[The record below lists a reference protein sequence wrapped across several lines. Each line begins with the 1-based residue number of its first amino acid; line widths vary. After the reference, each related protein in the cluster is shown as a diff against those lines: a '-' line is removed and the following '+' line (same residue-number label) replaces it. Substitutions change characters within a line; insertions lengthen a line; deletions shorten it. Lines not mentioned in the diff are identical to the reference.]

1 MAQQTNREI
10 LKAEVRSDEGFDDT
24 TYPGPVTG
32 LPHIGYGHLLS
43 EEQTDEELQAMGL
56 DDELEDWTGHKI
68 SVEQA
73 ERLLDIDIDDA
84 MESLSP
90 TWTVADLEALDTE
103 RFIAL
108 MSMAYQMSGYKIQK
122 KFPSFV
128 KAMKEGDYD
137 RAADEML
144 WSNGLRK
151 ERRSAWYQQTP
162 ERCQEMADRMR
173 NGTEAVESPE
183 SEALQES
190 SPAVGQ
196 VLSRFATDAILGEL
210 KRRIEA
216 KGA

>member
-32 LPHIGYGHLLS
+32 LPHIGYGHLLG
-43 EEQTDEELQAMGL
+43 EEQTDEELQALGL
-56 DDELEDWTGHKI
+56 DDELEDWTGYKI

-84 MESLSP
+84 MESLAP

-108 MSMAYQMSGYKIQK
+108 MSMAYQMGGYKIQR

-128 KAMKEGDYD
+128 KAMKAEDWD

-144 WSNGLRK
+144 YSNGLRK
-151 ERRSAWYQQTP
+151 EKRSAWYQQTP

-173 NGTEAVESPE
+173 NGTPTDESPE
-183 SEALQES
+183 AEALQES